1 MSGSPGGSL
10 DTKDP
15 GDDVQRRF
23 RYQHAY
29 AAIQCAKLLD
39 PACKH
44 DTVYCENFED
54 ILLRKKTGTFEGV
67 QVKTREF
74 KGEPF
79 KSTDA
84 AIKKSIARFAELEK
98 KFSAQFD
105 AYHFV
110 TNHGFWDEKQDRN
123 CIKFLVT
130 SIKNRG
136 GVKGLSTKH
145 ELRAYIATICQDH
158 ECVETD
164 VASAML
170 KMELVGYESDL
181 EKSPN
186 DLRDVVAGL
195 KDVDGCSGLVARRV
209 ADNLMFLT
217 YTASSMSLGADVASL
232 YELVSDFAAHREAL
246 ILLGKTICV
255 EKVKNVIDTSIASD
269 ADNLLVSAHLV
280 DADGIP
286 SGMDLLTEKLERGG
300 LQAERINKVKDFK
313 ASMEKLYL
321 GWRYKQD
328 VATANARLTHL
339 KSLVEDDC
347 VEAKIA
353 ASAQKT
359 TDYAPAMYREL
370 RQRLS
375 ERVTFQAHP
384 LFGATEEHLVGAA
397 GILTEE
403 CSVWWS
409 DKFELK
415 SGKKS

>member
-1 MSGSPGGSL
+1 MSADPGETL
-10 DTKDP
+10 DKKDP

-39 PACKH
+39 PDCTH
-44 DTVYCENFED
+44 DAVYCENFED

-67 QVKTREF
+67 QVKTRQF

-79 KSTDA
+79 KSNDA
-84 AIKKSIARFAELEK
+84 ALKKSIARFAELEK
-98 KFSAQFD
+98 KFPGKFE

-110 TNHGFWDEKQDRN
+110 TNHGFWDEKQDKN
-123 CIKFLVT
+123 CIAFLIT

-136 GVKGLSTKH
+136 GVKGLPSKH
-145 ELRAYIATICQDH
+145 DLRAYIATICNDH
-158 ECVETD
+158 DCVEGD

-170 KMELVGYESDL
+170 KMAIVGYESDL
-181 EKSPN
+181 EKSPS
-186 DLRDVVAGL
+186 DLRDIVAGL
-195 KDVDGCSGLVARRV
+195 KDVEGCSALVARRV
-209 ADNLMFLT
+209 ADNLMYLT
-217 YTASSMSLGADVASL
+217 YSASSMTLGGDVASL
-232 YELVSDFAAHREAL
+232 YELVSDFAAHRDAL

-255 EKVKNVIDTSIASD
+255 DKVTDVVTSSVASD

-280 DADGIP
+280 EADGVP
-286 SGMDLLTEKLERGG
+286 QGMDVLAEKLERGG

-328 VATANARLTHL
+328 VATANARLNHL

-347 VEAKIA
+347 VEAKIE
-353 ASAQKT
+353 ASDKAPAE
-359 TDYAPAMYREL
+359 YAPAMYKGLRE
-370 RQRLS
+370 RLS
-375 ERVTFQAHP
+375 ERVASQSQP
-384 LFGATEEHLVGAA
+384 LFGATEEHLVGTA

-415 SGKKS
+415 SRTKT